1 MKKTG
6 FLFALLS
13 AVMGTS
19 CNDPYADDT
28 YVVYDMQPASTYLST
43 RSDEFSEWIEVMK
56 YADLYNAVNQA
67 TQYYTLFVPT
77 NKAMEEFYQKKGVA
91 SIQELGEE
99 YAIELVKH
107 HLIQDTIGEAEFIAT
122 EGQLEKKTV
131 ADDYLSV
138 NIKEGEGELGGINS
152 IYINNEAHVIE
163 FANLVSNG
171 YVYVLENTMTPLTES
186 LYERFAEN
194 TGEYGIFKEAL
205 DKTGWGEEIDS
216 IYKEVTDDQGIVTEE
231 KNDYTVLAVTD
242 ATYRQNGINSFDDL
256 VQKLESGSD
265 YTDAA
270 NALHDYVGYH
280 ILPGAS
286 DLTRMQK
293 FDTNDATSK
302 LWDTM
307 SDAGVLRVSDR
318 DGLFWLNYNDENSR
332 CQFVE
337 DASDVQAKNGYVH
350 QVSGWMPVAE
360 PDPETVLFDLTNYPQ
375 MKQYCEEYGEKE
387 QKYQPAPEVLDDT
400 ERNCELDGHNPT
412 CYEYKLNKPAKF
424 GYRINYFTVKKSG
437 GWEIANYGDFLM
449 LNLGFNGWI
458 SMQTPSI
465 IKGRYKVTFYMGYAK
480 SMKFIA
486 DGTDGS
492 DGGQIA
498 VTFDD
503 QNEKRVKPYTQVA
516 SGDRGKSVYFPVTVY
531 DELEFGKTDTH
542 QLKIM
547 FCDPAA
553 SGNSDKYRMMFD
565 YVLFEPITEEAD

>member
-28 YVVYDMQPASTYLST
+28 YVVYDTQPASTYLST

-67 TQYYTLFVPT
+67 DKSYTLFVPT
-77 NKAMEEFYQKKGVA
+77 NKAMEEFYRKKGVA

-99 YAIELVKH
+99 YAIALVKY
-107 HLIQDTIGEAEFIAT
+107 HLISDTINETDFIAT

-131 ADDYLSV
+131 SDDYLSV

-163 FANLVSNG
+163 FANKVSNG

-216 IYKEVTDDQGIVTEE
+216 IYKEVTDDKGIVTEE

-242 ATYRQNGINSFDDL
+242 ATYRQNGINSFDEL

-360 PDPETVLFDLTNYPQ
+360 PDPETVFFDLTNYPV
-375 MKQYCEEYGEKE
+375 MKQYSEEYGEAG
-387 QKYQPAPEVLDDT
+387 QKYQTVGST
-400 ERNCELDGHNPT
+400 EYNCELDGHKPT
-412 CYEYKLNKPAKF
+412 CYEYTLNKPASGCKF
-424 GYRINYFTVKKSG
+424 KVNYFTPKDGNNWKS
-437 GWEIANYGDFLM
+437 AYCGDFLF
-449 LNLGFNGWI
+449 LNLGYNGWI

-465 IKGRYKVTFYMGYAK
+465 IKGRYKVTLYMGYAT
-480 SMKFIA
+480 SMDFIRQEK
-486 DGTDGS
+486 DGS
-492 DGGQIA
+492 NGGEIIL
-498 VTFDD
+498 TFDG
-503 QNEKRVKPYTQVA
+503 QNEARVKPI
-516 SGDRGKSVYFPVTVY
+516 KSIPSNTLDCYSSVVY
-531 DELEFGKTDTH
+531 DELEFGKTSTH
-542 QLKIM
+542 TFKIV
-547 FCDPAA
+547 FNDPAA
-553 SGNSDKYRMMFD
+553 SGSGNYRLMLD
-565 YVLFEPITEEAD
+565 YLLFEPITEEAD